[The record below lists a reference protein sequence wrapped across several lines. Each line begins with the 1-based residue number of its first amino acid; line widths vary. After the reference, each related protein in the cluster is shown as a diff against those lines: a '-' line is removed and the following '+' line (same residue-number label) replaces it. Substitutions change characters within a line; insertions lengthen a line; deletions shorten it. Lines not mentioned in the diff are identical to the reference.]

1 MEYIG
6 NKVFGQTIWH
16 HLAAATTTAM
26 ATGVNGCCSLF
37 LLSLKPFSVTNQT
50 AELLV
55 TLVKQ
60 LVIGPSLGKLAIME
74 LYSLS
79 EHSRRF
85 PGLIKG

>member
-1 MEYIG
+1 MENIE

-16 HLAAATTTAM
+16 HLATTTTTAM
-26 ATGVNGCCSLF
+26 ATGANRCCSLV
-37 LLSLKPFSVTNQT
+37 LLSLKPFTVTNQT

-55 TLVKQ
+55 TLVMQ
-60 LVIGPSLGKLAIME
+60 LVIGPSPRNLAIME

-79 EHSRRF
+79 EHFHRF